1 MVIRLLA
8 VLLALALPAR
18 AEEIVLGL
26 SVDSVAITATFDGS
40 EILIFGAVKRDAP
53 APAGA
58 PLEVVI
64 AVAGPEA
71 PATVRRKE
79 RVAGIWMNRTA
90 VEIDSAP
97 VFYAVATTGP
107 LAEVLTET
115 EDLRHRV
122 SIERAVRSIGN
133 LTTDAP
139 AFAEALIRIRT
150 EEGRYRLMEGAVE
163 LTEET
168 LFRTAMALPANL
180 VEGSYAAR
188 IFITRGG
195 AVIDSYETEIAVA
208 KVGLERWLFN
218 LSRNQPFA
226 YGVLSLILA
235 AAAGWAASA
244 AVQALRR

>member
-1 MVIRLLA
+1 MIRLLA
-8 VLLALALPAR
+8 VLLTLALPAR

-188 IFITRGG
+188 IFITRAG